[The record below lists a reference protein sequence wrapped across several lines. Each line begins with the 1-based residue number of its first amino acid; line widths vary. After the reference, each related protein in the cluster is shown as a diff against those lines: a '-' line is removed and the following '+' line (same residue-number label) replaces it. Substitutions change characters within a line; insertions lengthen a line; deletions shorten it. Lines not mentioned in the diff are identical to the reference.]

1 MYQEFISQELL
12 QQAVIEDKDVTG
24 PMSATA
30 NRYPFRFVLFDNF
43 KEAYSFVD
51 FLTNNRHCN
60 FFSVTN
66 WCDSDYPDSMIT
78 QSALSSHI
86 IDFIDSEPSTKDYVL
101 SPFSE
106 MARFYE
112 QSYFHSLVTSL
123 KSKEGSTSGQR
134 AKQRVYIPVVGQSS
148 KFARYHNDSQMFVW
162 YCRTGDNDGLC
173 KLILTDGTDFG
184 VAHLDEIG
192 CLVNTV
198 KEWLELWRKQEFHP
212 KVISTSSSLYVNA
225 EYALPDNAFSIVTC
239 NNIFDFLTK
248 GLDLKLTDLSYDK
261 EEDEYW
267 RIFAGKIDVRQFSL
281 DTFFNK
287 YFIIY
292 GLEDYR
298 VFIKEWFLRSSDFDR
313 WLLKKYYIYK
323 FCNKGYICEVLNKM
337 QGLQDRDLVS
347 GLLLEIFNHDNRE
360 ELLEERTQCLEA
372 VADKKVI
379 LPTETERV
387 LKEELEEMAKVIGY
401 QETLQ
406 YVSPISDTERKLMI
420 SWIHDMHISHVDLKG
435 KFDDL
440 VAYMRKNT
448 GVWDK
453 NLKWILDYISEYKTA
468 KLYDCC
474 PEPIE
479 ATLLQYNKNQ
489 AEFLSWYEEFP
500 TVPTVLN
507 GRKDIDVYYWIDGLG
522 IDWIPY
528 IQWLISHEGGMY
540 LNEVHIARAK
550 YPTTTDVNKP
560 ILEELAGGKE
570 NLKKIGSLDEYAH
583 TPVSYPDSIV
593 GELKVVKDAL
603 RQIVNEY
610 AGKKIAILSDHG
622 LTSLAQYCDRVKLDG
637 FKPNHQGRVA
647 TTTGNITA
655 DDNYLTIADTHTIC
669 ALNHHSLCAKTNLG
683 QSAHG
688 GCTPEEALVPV
699 MIISD
704 EKNSNTY
711 SITQLTR
718 KLQGASSMQFK
729 IIGLDSLD
737 MPCVLYNGQEY
748 AMNHVGNNVFETE
761 LLAPVEGNT
770 KVTLKIGDYT
780 KDFNFTFMAGLEEE
794 DMGL

>member
-12 QQAVIEDKDVTG
+12 QQAVIEDKEVVG

-51 FLTNNRHCN
+51 FLTNVRHCN

-66 WCDSDYPDSMIT
+66 WCDAEYPDAMIT

-86 IDFIDSEPSTKDYVL
+86 INFIDREPATKDYVL

-112 QSYFHSLVTSL
+112 EPYFHSLVTSL
-123 KSKEGSTSGQR
+123 KSKEGSNIGQG
-134 AKQRVYIPVVGQSS
+134 AKQRIYIPVVGQGS

-173 KLILTDGTDFG
+173 KLILTDNTDYG
-184 VAHLDEIG
+184 VSHLDEVG
-192 CLVNTV
+192 CLVHNV

-212 KVISTSSSLYVNA
+212 KVISTSSALYINS
-225 EYALPDNAFSIVTC
+225 EYALPDNAFTIVTC
-239 NNIFDFLTK
+239 DNIFDFLTK
-248 GLDLKLTDLSYDK
+248 GLGLKLTDLTYDE

-267 RIFAGKIDVRQFSL
+267 RTFASKIDIRNFSL
-281 DTFFNK
+281 DIFFNK

-298 VFIKEWFLRSSDFDR
+298 VFIKEWFLRNNDFDR

-323 FCNKGYICEVLNKM
+323 FCNKGYICEVLNNM
-337 QGLQDRDLVS
+337 HGLQDRDLVS
-347 GLLLEIFNHDNRE
+347 GLLLEIFKNTNRE
-360 ELLEERTQCLEA
+360 ELLEERTRCLEA
-372 VADKKVI
+372 VADKDVI
-379 LPTETERV
+379 LPTETERI
-387 LKEELEEMAKVIGY
+387 LQEELEALSKAIGY
-401 QETLQ
+401 KEALQ
-406 YVSPISDTERKLMI
+406 YVSPVSDTEKRLMI
-420 SWIHDMHISHVDLKG
+420 SWIHDAHISVSELKD
-435 KFDDL
+435 KYDDL
-440 VAYMRKNT
+440 IAYMRKNT
-448 GVWDK
+448 GIMDK
-453 NLKWILDYISEYKTA
+453 DLLWILDYMDEYKTF
-468 KLYDCC
+468 KLFAEC

-479 ATLLQYNKNQ
+479 ATLAKYNENQ
-489 AEFLSWYEEFP
+489 AVFESWYVEFP

-507 GRKDIDVYYWIDGLG
+507 GRKDIEVYYWIDGLG
-522 IDWIPY
+522 MDWIPY
-528 IQWLISHEGGMY
+528 IQWLISQEGGMY

-550 YPTTTDVNKP
+550 YPTTTDVNRP
-560 ILEELAGGKE
+560 ILEEIAGGKE

-583 TPVSYPDSIV
+583 TPVSYPDSII
-593 GELKVVKDAL
+593 GELKVVKDAVK
-603 RQIVNEY
+603 RIVNEY

-647 TTTGNITA
+647 TTTGTIVT
-655 DDNYLTIADTHTIC
+655 DDNYLTIASTHTIC
-669 ALNHHSLCAKTNLG
+669 ALNHHSLCTKTNIG

-688 GCTPEEALVPV
+688 GCTPEEVLVPV
-699 MIISD
+699 LIISD
-704 EKNSNTY
+704 EKISNTY

-718 KLQGASSMQFK
+718 KMQGVSPMQFK
-729 IIGLDSLD
+729 IVGLTSMDT
-737 MPCVLYNGQEY
+737 PCVVYNGKEY
-748 AMNHVGNNVFETE
+748 SMHQCHS
-761 LLAPVEGNT
+761 L
-770 KVTLKIGDYT
+770 
-780 KDFNFTFMAGLEEE
+780 
-794 DMGL
+794 